1 MTDEDWLDRQH
12 LICLSAEITLK
23 HVLCYLLEFPG
34 MVELHLPR
42 IPDMYPSVASFTF
55 LFHFSTPFPV
65 FPITSLNK
73 LLIAEPL
80 SNSLVL
86 EKSKGKS
93 FVLPRIQKEKLSASK
108 WWIPKQRRVSN
119 SRSMKWWTTE
129 SPLILTWLLQES
141 WVVVLHR
148 NMNKK
153 TSSLGVQPWAVAVWP
168 MLARGSRIIPPR
180 LVVGKAGFYYLSLYS
195 R

>member
-108 WWIPKQRRVSN
+108 
-119 SRSMKWWTTE
+119 
-129 SPLILTWLLQES
+129 
-141 WVVVLHR
+141 
-148 NMNKK
+148 
-153 TSSLGVQPWAVAVWP
+153 
-168 MLARGSRIIPPR
+168 
-180 LVVGKAGFYYLSLYS
+180 
-195 R
+195 